1 LRLDSK
7 IPQERENKKKKRFLS
22 VQYISLMDEIY
33 SETYCEELLPL
44 VDLTVTPWGQKVDKS
59 FLTRI

>member
-1 LRLDSK
+1 
-7 IPQERENKKKKRFLS
+7 
-22 VQYISLMDEIY
+22 MY
-33 SETYCEELLPL
+33 SETYCEELLL